1 MSAASVNL
9 KLTPSE
15 FDLVRKALDS
25 LLREDAA
32 IFHSTSDA
40 PGDVKRA
47 ARAEH
52 LRASDLIAKLK

>member
-9 KLTPSE
+9 RLTPSE
-15 FDLVRKALDS
+15 FDIVRKALAA
-25 LLREDAA
+25 LIREDER

-40 PGDVKRA
+40 SGDVKRA

-52 LRASDLIAKLK
+52 LQASDLTAKLK